1 MFNPDLISKISP
13 NRDITNALLGGT
25 IIGGSLYLHTKKH
38 ICEMQDCKQGLFFCV
53 YGSAMVTMGSVL
65 MWAMLKTL
73 LPESPALRTVAAVGS
88 SVVLLKA
95 GVAYVDAVDKL
106 VAKSSK

>member
-1 MFNPDLISKISP
+1 LTEI
-13 NRDITNALLGGT
+13 LL
-25 IIGGSLYLHTKKH
+25 
-38 ICEMQDCKQGLFFCV
+38 FCSV